1 MRATMVQKDDLRVT
15 LVQTELLW
23 QLPDANRTLLAE
35 KLSPLAGHTDLIIL
49 PEMFTTCFMM
59 NPEDHAEPMESETLA
74 WMRQQAAAL
83 NAAVCGSVAMQD
95 GDAYINRML
104 LVCPAG
110 SVQFYDKTHLFRMG
124 NEHQHYRA
132 GTERVIFE
140 YAGWRILPTICY
152 DLRFPVFMRC
162 QNDYDLAI
170 CVANWP
176 APRRAPWRMLLQA
189 RAIEN
194 QCYMLGVNRIGED
207 GVGLQYSGD
216 SLAVNFKGELLLD
229 KPQGE
234 SFVTTVHLHLD
245 EVKQFREVF
254 PAWQDADA
262 FSLNFGH

>member
-1 MRATMVQKDDLRVT
+1 MVKLNDLRVS
-15 LVQTELLW
+15 LVQTELTW
-23 QLPDANRTLLAE
+23 QAPEKNRQM
-35 KLSPLAGHTDLIIL
+35 LAGKLQPLKGKTDLVIL

-59 NPEDHAEPMESETLA
+59 NPEDHSEPMHSDTLA
-74 WMRQQAAAL
+74 WMRSQAVLLGAAI
-83 NAAVCGSVAMQD
+83 CGSVAIQE

-104 LVCPAG
+104 LVSPTG
-110 SVQFYDKTHLFRMG
+110 EVQFYDKTHLFRMG

-140 YAGWRILPTICY
+140 YEGWRILPTICY

-176 APRRAPWRMLLQA
+176 APRRNPWRTLLQA

-194 QCYMLGVNRIGED
+194 QCYMLGVNRVGED
-207 GVGLQYSGD
+207 GVGLHYSGD
-216 SLAVNFKGELLLD
+216 SLAVNFKGELILD

-234 SFVTTVHLHLD
+234 SFIKTVVLHLS
-245 EVKQFREVF
+245 EVQQFREVF
-254 PAWQDADA
+254 PAWRDADEFTMRLEKA
-262 FSLNFGH
+262 